1 LTRPEEEVT
10 MELRMKSGQILIL
23 VLLIVVVSLAVG
35 LSVASRN
42 LTNLRISTQTQESQR
57 AFSAAEGGVE
67 DTLSRLSA
75 IKTDITTGAP
85 AGAQSGCNISGMEAN
100 CNNRAVG
107 DMHADIN
114 VKARN
119 TYETTVPLGEVA
131 QITLINPGPP
141 ESYYPGTLS
150 VEWLKTG
157 EEEAA
162 IELTLVC
169 DTSLNAAN
177 CFSTSADQKSINYS
191 QNRFAFMSNTISGM
205 TGFRDCVTA
214 SPAPPCSIATTTGYQ
229 YKISLDLSD
238 PNNKAR
244 ILRIKPF
251 YKPVSILISGSGT
264 PLPTQIYEINSVAKT
279 DLGITRRVQV
289 TRTALP
295 ALPAVFDY
303 VLYSEG
309 DIVK

>member
-1 LTRPEEEVT
+1 MTRTEQEET
-10 MELRMKSGQILIL
+10 MESRMKSGQILIL

-42 LTNLRISTQTQESQR
+42 LTNLRISTQTEESQR

-67 DTLSRLSA
+67 DVLSRLNA
-75 IKTDITTGAP
+75 ISLEPAVLDP
-85 AGAQSGCNISGMEAN
+85 AGYTLPSI
-100 CNNRAVG
+100 RVG
-107 DMHADIN
+107 DEIDATVN
-114 VKARN
+114 VKGRN
-119 TYETTVPLGEVA
+119 VYETTVPLGEVA

-141 ESYYPGTLS
+141 ESYYSGTLS

-162 IELTLVC
+162 IELTLIC
-169 DTSLNAAN
+169 DTSTNAAN
-177 CFSTSADQKSINYS
+177 CLSTTADQKSTAYS
-191 QNRFAFMSNTISGM
+191 QNRFAFMPNTISGL

-214 SPAPPCSIATTTGYQ
+214 SPAPPCSIATTAGYQ
-229 YKISLDLSD
+229 YKVSLNLLDV
-238 PNNKAR
+238 NNKAR

-251 YKPVSILISGSGT
+251 DKPVSVLISGSAS

-279 DLGITRRVQV
+279 DIGITRRVQV
-289 TRTALP
+289 NRTVLP

>member
-1 LTRPEEEVT
+1 
-10 MELRMKSGQILIL
+10 MGMKSGQILIL

-42 LTNLRISTQTQESQR
+42 LTNLRISTQTEESQR

-67 DTLSRLSA
+67 DVLSRLNSIA
-75 IKTDITTGAP
+75 DHISTGS
-85 AGAQSGCNISGMEAN
+85 GSSGCVVTGLEAD
-100 CNNRAVG
+100 CDSVVG
-107 DMHADIN
+107 DISADVH

-119 TYETTVPLGEVA
+119 VYTTPVVKLGDVA
-131 QITLINPGPP
+131 QVNLDG
-141 ESYYPGTLS
+141 YQGTVE
-150 VEWLKTG
+150 VEWPSSPFVAL
-157 EEEAA
+157 
-162 IELTLVC
+162 ELTLVSLSGSNYTQTRYAYQPPTGAPQGHDPTNWTNSTC
-169 DTSLNAAN
+169 SDT
-177 CFSTSADQKSINYS
+177 CSASI
-191 QNRFAFMSNTISGM
+191 
-205 TGFRDCVTA
+205 D
-214 SPAPPCSIATTTGYQ
+214 IALGS
-229 YKISLDLSD
+229 K
-238 PNNKAR
+238 

-251 YKPVSILISGSGT
+251 HSDVVDLTVTGS
-264 PLPTQIYEINSVAKT
+264 PDLPTQIYEINSVAKT